1 MFGNSWRIGRVAGI
15 DVRIDA
21 SWTFVA
27 LLIGY
32 SFYVQIRLGYRETT
46 FGSAALLAAV
56 AAVLFFG
63 SVFLHELA
71 HALTSLRKGIRVH
84 DITLFIF
91 GGVTRADVG
100 SKTPGDE
107 FTIALV
113 GPLTSLVLGGLCFA
127 AAAGADAA
135 GAAEPVVGTIAYLG
149 SVNVVLGLFNLVP
162 GYPLDGGRLLRSA
175 IWRVSGDPDRA
186 TTTAA
191 AIGQGIGWLLVA
203 GGVALVVL
211 EGAFGGLWLA
221 FIGWFLVQAA
231 RSSAADVELRS
242 MLANVRAREVMA
254 GDLVPIPSGSTLQEA
269 VDGYFMRYD
278 HGSFPVDRDG
288 RTVGL
293 LTLRAVKRV
302 PRERWAATRV
312 DDAMTAVGDEIT
324 VGPDSPMDR
333 VLERLQEVDGGRVLV
348 ASDGEVVGIVTTTDL
363 ARWLARRR
371 RLEAREPA

>member
-191 AIGQGIGWLLVA
+191 AIGQGISGSSSPA
-203 GGVALVVL
+203 ASPSSCSR
-211 EGAFGGLWLA
+211 
-221 FIGWFLVQAA
+221 A
-231 RSSAADVELRS
+231 RSAA
-242 MLANVRAREVMA
+242 
-254 GDLVPIPSGSTLQEA
+254 SGSPSS
-269 VDGYFMRYD
+269 G
-278 HGSFPVDRDG
+278 GSSCRQP
-288 RTVGL
+288 
-293 LTLRAVKRV
+293 
-302 PRERWAATRV
+302 
-312 DDAMTAVGDEIT
+312 
-324 VGPDSPMDR
+324 
-333 VLERLQEVDGGRVLV
+333 
-348 ASDGEVVGIVTTTDL
+348 
-363 ARWLARRR
+363 ARRR
-371 RLEAREPA
+371 PTSSSDRCSRTCGRAR